1 MHDRISSNPPPT
13 PRAEAMQLLAVDDF
27 VSEER
32 LRLLVARGLGRCDG
46 CLLELRDGRRF
57 AMLDAVRIIGHVT
70 QETDPFGMIGMVL
83 TLGSLLRRGF
93 TLSAGRMM
101 LGRHVWDLEHGF
113 LLEPMAADPDA
124 SGINPVVK

>member
-13 PRAEAMQLLAVDDF
+13 PGAEAKRLLALEEF
-27 VSEER
+27 VSEEQ
-32 LRLLVARGLGRCDG
+32 LRLIVARGLGHCDG
-46 CLLELRDGRRF
+46 CMLELCDGRRF

-93 TLSAGRMM
+93 TLHAGRMM

-113 LLEPMAADPDA
+113 LLEALSGNPDA
-124 SGINPVVK
+124 SGVNPVVR